1 MSQGRN
7 TTTTEETRDA
17 QLQGA
22 KTQGDGSGLAMPQ
35 EDDPAGDGHRW
46 SGKTLTPQ
54 AEPWGDVEVGGPG
67 HIPTVPTEPRQF

>member
-1 MSQGRN
+1 MPRPPRRHATSN
-7 TTTTEETRDA
+7 PT
-17 QLQGA
+17 GA

-67 HIPTVPTEPRQF
+67 HIPTVPTEPRQC